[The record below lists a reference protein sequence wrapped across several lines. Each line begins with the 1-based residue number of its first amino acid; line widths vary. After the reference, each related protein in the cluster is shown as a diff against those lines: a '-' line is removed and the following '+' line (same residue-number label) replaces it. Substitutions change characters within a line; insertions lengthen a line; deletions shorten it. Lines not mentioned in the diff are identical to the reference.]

1 MSKGDALVEQGAE
14 GLRALSEKAARRGGL
29 AGRLAEPL
37 AEDADFLRKLKPS
50 LIKARARGG
59 HVSEPVPSP
68 KPEVRA
74 STDGGSGGGGGGK
87 SLLVVVAGALAAGV
101 ATAKVLDWRGH
112 AHPRG

>member
-14 GLRALSEKAARRGGL
+14 GLRALSAKAARRGGL

-59 HVSEPVPSP
+59 HVSEAVPSP

-74 STDGGSGGGGGGK
+74 STDGGGGGK